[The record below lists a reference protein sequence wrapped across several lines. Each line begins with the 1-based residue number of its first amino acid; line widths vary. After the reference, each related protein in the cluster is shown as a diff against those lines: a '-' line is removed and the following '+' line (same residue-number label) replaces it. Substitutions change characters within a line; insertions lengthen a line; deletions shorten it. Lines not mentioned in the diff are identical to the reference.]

1 MILLQMETNAVQ
13 KIWQCTGIKQIAVL
27 LSHGMIF
34 RLVWHF
40 LISSGVCEQVVNTD
54 TLNSAEQHLIY
65 LIRLQETSITDNNIV
80 INAFLG

>member
-1 MILLQMETNAVQ
+1 MGL
-13 KIWQCTGIKQIAVL
+13 
-27 LSHGMIF
+27 IF

-65 LIRLQETSITDNNIV
+65 LICLQETSITDNNIV

>member
-1 MILLQMETNAVQ
+1 M
-13 KIWQCTGIKQIAVL
+13 
-27 LSHGMIF
+27 
-34 RLVWHF
+34 
-40 LISSGVCEQVVNTD
+40 NTD